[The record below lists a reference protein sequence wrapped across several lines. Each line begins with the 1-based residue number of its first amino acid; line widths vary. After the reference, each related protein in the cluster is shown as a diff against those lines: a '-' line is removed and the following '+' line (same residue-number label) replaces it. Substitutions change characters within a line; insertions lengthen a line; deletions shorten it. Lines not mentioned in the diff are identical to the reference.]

1 MGNGRE
7 SWYGSTLEDLN
18 REHNNRITCSQQR
31 AEQGNFP
38 LVFRHKTN
46 PDETGQA
53 VQESLGEAVNSPL
66 MKILSI
72 QPDVAPSSFA
82 AGLALSGWKDQVIF
96 RDLLQSKLNST
107 MVFDQK
113 LPLSIGIK
121 QDLENGYSQ
130 YLGREL

>member
-1 MGNGRE
+1 M
-7 SWYGSTLEDLN
+7 
-18 REHNNRITCSQQR
+18 
-31 AEQGNFP
+31 
-38 LVFRHKTN
+38 VFRHKTN
-46 PDETGQA
+46 SDETGQA